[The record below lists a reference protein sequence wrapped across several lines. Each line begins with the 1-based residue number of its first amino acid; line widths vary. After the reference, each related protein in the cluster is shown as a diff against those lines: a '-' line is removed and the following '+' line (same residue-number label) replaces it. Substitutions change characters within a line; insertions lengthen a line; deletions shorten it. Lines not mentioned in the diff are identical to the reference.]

1 MITILIA
8 DDHSLIREG
17 FKKIL
22 SREDDLSV
30 VGEAG
35 NAADIMEFLRKNLC
49 DIIVLD
55 ISMPG
60 KTGLD
65 ILSDIRIQFPNV
77 KVLILSMHSEEH
89 YALRALK
96 GGALGYLSKDSAPGE
111 LITAIRKIHSG
122 RMYVSEAVAEQLAYN
137 IGGNKREKLPHE
149 DLSDREFQVMQML
162 AGGRS
167 ISDISER
174 LSISNSTVSTYR
186 QRILEK
192 LNLKNTSELIHYAIN
207 NKLID

>member
-1 MITILIA
+1 MINILIA

-137 IGGNKREKLPHE
+137 IVGNKREKLPHE

>member
-1 MITILIA
+1 MINILIA

-22 SREDDLSV
+22 SRENDLTV

-35 NAADIMEFLRKNLC
+35 NAFEIMDTLGKNAC
-49 DIIVLD
+49 DVIVLD

-77 KVLILSMHSEEH
+77 KILILSMHSEEH

-96 GGALGYLSKDSAPGE
+96 GGALGYLTKESAPDE

-122 RMYVSEAVAEQLAYN
+122 RMYISEVVAEQLANN
-137 IGGNKREKLPHE
+137 IGGKKKEKLSHE
-149 DLSDREFQVMQML
+149 NLSDREFQVIQML
-162 AGGRS
+162 ASGKS
-167 ISDISER
+167 IAEISER
-174 LSISNSTVSTYR
+174 LAISSSTVSTYR
-186 QRILEK
+186 QRIMEK
-192 LNLKNTSELIHYAIN
+192 LNLKNTSELILYAIDN
-207 NKLID
+207 HLTD

>member
-77 KVLILSMHSEEH
+77 KVLILSMHSEER

-111 LITAIRKIHSG
+111 LITAIRKIHDG